1 MTGLSQQLI
10 TIEEKTH
17 SRIPKI
23 ERKMEDI
30 NTDIG
35 FRVKNEVAS
44 LKTGLVDEVKT
55 EIKSS
60 LQDEV
65 KRK

>member
-35 FRVKNEVAS
+35 IRSRHHKQ
-44 LKTGLVDEVKT
+44 GW
-55 EIKSS
+55 
-60 LQDEV
+60 
-65 KRK
+65 